1 MIILCITNFEMLM
14 SKSLKNKSSFCF
26 YCVFRKLSAVLHQY
40 SSSQR
45 KWWTKTLTLQCENS
59 MKTNTSNRWLPF
71 RGQHPFKIHMQL
83 LKHPCR
89 NIHTH
94 THTQVHFP
102 PIHTSS
108 LCHCAHMHLSH
119 TLPVC
124 EPQCVK
130 RVWEV
135 FEHSRELQPDT
146 SGWFHLFSLHCSFVP
161 RMWVCLLNRDVCV
174 EWMAVALSW
183 IHIVLDLS
191 DSLGTYRRD
200 GCRTVNLR

>member
-94 THTQVHFP
+94 TRKCTSHLYTPAASVIVLTCTSLIHFLFV
-102 PIHTSS
+102 SRS
-108 LCHCAHMHLSH
+108 
-119 TLPVC
+119 
-124 EPQCVK
+124 
-130 RVWEV
+130 VWNV
-135 FEHSRELQPDT
+135 FEKCLSTAESYNLTLVADFT
-146 SGWFHLFSLHCSFVP
+146 YFHCTAPSCP
-161 RMWVCLLNRDVCV
+161 
-174 EWMAVALSW
+174 
-183 IHIVLDLS
+183 
-191 DSLGTYRRD
+191 
-200 GCRTVNLR
+200 GCGFAC